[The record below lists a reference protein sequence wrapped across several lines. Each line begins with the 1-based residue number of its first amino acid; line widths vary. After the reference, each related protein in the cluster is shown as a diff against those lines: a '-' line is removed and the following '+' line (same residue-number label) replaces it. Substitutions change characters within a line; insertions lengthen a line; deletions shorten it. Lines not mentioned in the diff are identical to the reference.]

1 VAEFKEAYGQD
12 FDEQIKNLAV
22 EYEQTADGNTEAY
35 FTLLT
40 PFAILELTTT
50 LSFNR
55 PIALTLPNP
64 LPRTKSLTNTP
75 ASLIRS

>member
-40 PFAILELTTT
+40 LAEGTVLL
-50 LSFNR
+50 NGVYKKAR
-55 PIALTLPNP
+55 C
-64 LPRTKSLTNTP
+64 
-75 ASLIRS
+75 LIKNCSNLVIIF

>member
-40 PFAILELTTT
+40 LAEGASSPLLLSIL
-50 LSFNR
+50 
-55 PIALTLPNP
+55 A
-64 LPRTKSLTNTP
+64 
-75 ASLIRS
+75 

>member
-22 EYEQTADGNTEAY
+22 EYEQIADGNTEAY

-40 PFAILELTTT
+40 LAEGTVFRVPSPFFAASKAN
-50 LSFNR
+50 LS
-55 PIALTLPNP
+55 
-64 LPRTKSLTNTP
+64 
-75 ASLIRS
+75 